1 MSNDNININFMKKKK
16 KINNNTNN
24 LLQGSPNLSRHP
36 SFNSRYYDSVGANL
50 YSSPKVDPSSQGR

>member
-1 MSNDNININFMKKKK
+1 MKKKK